1 MDFTPPSSSKI
12 FSSIHCIDVVVILVA
27 EVANQQCEPRAH
39 SLGHITELSR
49 KQMLLRLLQA
59 VCQVGLYYFRVSGWV
74 GADCVDGSKN

>member
-49 KQMLLRLLQA
+49 KQMLLRLLQGGVPSWA
-59 VCQVGLYYFRVSGWV
+59 ISFPRVWLGWR
-74 GADCVDGSKN
+74 